1 MTRSPMVLL
10 RSQFQKF
17 TALESSA
24 GIVLLVCTVAAL
36 VWANSPAAASY
47 LQLWHTEVGIAAG
60 SWSLTKSL
68 HHWINDGLMAI
79 FFFVVGLEIKRE
91 ILVGELASPRR
102 ALLPLAAAVGG
113 MIVPAV
119 IYAALNHGSEGAPGW
134 GIPMA
139 TDIAFSLGVLALLGS
154 RVPIGLKVFLTA
166 FAIVDDLGAVLVI
179 ALFYTSELSA
189 TAFWIAA
196 GIVALLVAAN
206 WRGVRNPYLYAGLG
220 FLLWLAFLES
230 GVHATI
236 AGVVLAMTIPARPKI
251 DRPRFLTESRE
262 LIGAF
267 ENATPGHQTLDG
279 SQQAAV
285 QALEERCE
293 EVQSPMQRLEHG
305 LHPWVSYLI
314 MPVFAL
320 SNAGVSLVGN
330 TGGVAFHTV
339 TLGIVLGLFLGKQIG
354 ITLFAWIAVRF
365 RLAAYPTGVTLRHIY
380 GAGLLGG
387 IGFTMSLFIASLA
400 FASEPLLEYA
410 KAGILVGSFVSGVF
424 GWLVIRKIPVGQG
437 VEVSQARSPAP

>member
-1 MTRSPMVLL
+1 MIRSPMTLL

-17 TALESSA
+17 VALESSA

-36 VWANSPAAASY
+36 AWANSPFAASY
-47 LQLWHTEVGIAAG
+47 HHLWQTEVGFSAG
-60 SWSLTKSL
+60 TWLLSKSI

-119 IYAALNHGSEGAPGW
+119 IYVAFNNGTEGAPGW

-154 RVPIGLKVFLTA
+154 RAPFGLKVFLTA
-166 FAIVDDLGAVLVI
+166 FAIIDDLGAVLII
-179 ALFYTSELSA
+179 ALFYTSELSL
-189 TAFWIAA
+189 TALWTVA
-196 GIVALLVAAN
+196 GIVALLVVAN
-206 WRGVRNPYLYAGLG
+206 WRGVRNPYLYGGLG
-220 FLLWLAFLES
+220 VLLWMAFLES

-251 DRPRFLTESRE
+251 DRARFLSESRD
-262 LIGAF
+262 LVSAF
-267 ENATPGHQTLDG
+267 ENAAAGNQTLDG

-293 EVQSPMQRLEHG
+293 AVQSPMQRLEHG
-305 LHPWVSYLI
+305 LHLWVSYFI

-320 SNAGVSLVGN
+320 SNAGVSLIGEVRDA
-330 TGGVAFHTV
+330 AFHPV

-354 ITLFAWIAVRF
+354 ITLFAWLAVRF

-380 GAGLLGG
+380 GAALLGG
-387 IGFTMSLFIASLA
+387 IGFTMSLFIAALA
-400 FASEPLLEYA
+400 FGDGPLLEYA
-410 KAGILVGSFVSGVF
+410 KAGILVGSLVSGVF
-424 GWLVIRKIPVGQG
+424 GWLIIRKIPLGQ
-437 VEVSQARSPAP
+437 